1 MQQRIIL
8 HIDFDY
14 FYAQCEEVRKPEL
27 KTSPVVVCMFS
38 DRGGDS
44 GAVATAN
51 YIARKYGVNSGLSI
65 KFAKKRLEERTDSV
79 FLPADFEFYSSISEK
94 SMNIIKEF
102 ADVFE
107 YVGRDE
113 AYLDVSKKI
122 EHDFKRASHISQQI
136 KNKIREETKL
146 TCSVGVSGNK
156 LLSKIASNYKKPDG
170 LTVVLPDRISQFIE
184 DLEIRDIHGIGKK
197 TEERLAEKDIKTISN
212 LKDLDI
218 FSLVQMFGRKS
229 GTYIFNAVRGI
240 DDEPV
245 TPRAPTTQIGKIVT
259 LKKDSDD
266 YDFLEEALLQLC
278 DNLNAVIIK
287 ENKAFKIVGIQ
298 LTQIDLSNKTKSRML
313 KNSTS
318 SLEMLQKTSKQLL
331 REMLDDKPDLVRRL
345 GVKVSDLT
353 TIEGQS
359 NIRVIFEVTLLLF
372 SFASFQ
378 LPSQQAKI

>member
-1 MQQRIIL
+1 MKQRIIL

-27 KTSPVVVCMFS
+27 KISPVVVCMFS

-170 LTVVLPDRISQFIE
+170 LTVVLPDRVSQFIE

-197 TEERLAEKDIKTISN
+197 TEERLAEEGIKTISN

-313 KNSTS
+313 KNPTS

-359 NIRVIFEVTLLLF
+359 NITNYF
-372 SFASFQ
+372 
-378 LPSQQAKI
+378 